1 MENNQL
7 MLSKDNR
14 TFLNLITDSSTKISE
29 INEVITG
36 LRSITTTSNTTLSFM
51 IAEQENQLRYQ
62 RGYNLGVLKAF
73 IDTLPDE
80 LAKAQKFNGIP
91 LDMLIKLK
99 VDEDVLKRINRKAC
113 SSYMSINPS
122 PWANYRRLS
131 EMICGYGYSMVF
143 SQSRFEEYFKNGV
156 HMFVAGFA
164 NGYSH
169 SFHVISAEAGI
180 VTEKTHPVHQDIW
193 KNWQFFLE
201 SDISTYHLDGEFL
214 FMYHGGFNCSDDF
227 SIPYGNNVRVVN
239 IGVYDALK
247 SRPISGFESKD
258 ISDLFNI

>member
-1 MENNQL
+1 MKNNQL
-7 MLSKDNR
+7 MLSNNNR
-14 TFLNLITDSSTKISE
+14 AFLNLIEDSSKKINDV
-29 INEVITG
+29 NEVLTG
-36 LRSITTTSNTTLSFM
+36 LKSITTTSNATLSTM

-73 IDTLPDE
+73 IDTLPTE
-80 LAKAQKFNGIP
+80 LAEAQTFNGVP
-91 LDMLIKLK
+91 LNMLIKLK
-99 VDEDVLKRINRKAC
+99 VDEDVLKQIDRKNC
-113 SSYMSINPS
+113 SVYMSFNS
-122 PWANYRRLS
+122 SHWANYRRLS

-169 SFHVISAEAGI
+169 SFHMISAEAGI

-201 SDISTYHLDGEFL
+201 PDMSTYHLDGEFL

-227 SIPYGNNVRVVN
+227 SIPYGNNVRVINVG
-239 IGVYDALK
+239 IYDSLK
-247 SRPISGFESKD
+247 SRPISSFESKD
-258 ISDLFNI
+258 VSDIFNF